1 MGALCL
7 FLTAACVF
15 DYSKNKIPNYII
27 LFIGILGMLEN
38 ARRGWDEMVL
48 YLAIAGLVMA
58 LLYPLFKLGC
68 LGAGDVKLLGVTAGF
83 LPIKKIL
90 IFLFVSM
97 LIASVISLIKML
109 RSEMFWQRV
118 SYFFAYLSDVV
129 RRRALR
135 LYRENLDDDRDANI
149 CLSGPILISILLY
162 LGGVY

>member
-1 MGALCL
+1 LGALCL
-7 FLTAACVF
+7 FLTAACGY
-15 DYSKNKIPNYII
+15 DYSKNKIPNYLI
-27 LFIGILGMLEN
+27 LFIGILGVVES
-38 ARRGWDEMVL
+38 ARQGREEVIL
-48 YLAIAGLVMA
+48 YLVVAGLIMA
-58 LLYPLFKLGC
+58 LLYPLFKIGC

-83 LPIKKIL
+83 LPIRKIL
-90 IFLFVSM
+90 VFLFVSM

-135 LYRENLDDDRDANI
+135 LYRENLEDDADVSI